1 MVEHLLYHRAKRQ
14 IELGCTQPNANAL
27 GSKFGTVRVRYRQLP
42 GFRDKRDHVTH
53 LATVAKRVRA
63 LLSSRISPV
72 EYSRHLCN
80 LLLIIMAI
88 GITTEESRAGE

>member
-14 IELGCTQPNANAL
+14 IELGFTQPNANAL
-27 GSKFGTVRVRYRQLP
+27 GSEFGTVRYRQLP
-42 GFRDKRDHVTH
+42 GFRDKRDYVTH
-53 LATVAKRVRA
+53 LATVAKCVRA

-72 EYSRHLCN
+72 EFSRHLCK
-80 LLLIIMAI
+80 LLLIIMAV